1 MTRGTSG
8 RTSSEPFASY
18 DQGSSSWR
26 TSQDLSS
33 TSESSSVTWPR
44 SGSMRSGRCFERPK
58 LALPIDATVSS
69 SSPGPL
75 PKTPTAQLA
84 TNGGSQHPDK
94 RKQGGHGPTL
104 ADEVEWLLPTP
115 SASNPNDGE
124 DLENWKNRR
133 EAVKAKG
140 VNGNG
145 FGMPLS
151 IAVRLLPTPT
161 ARDWKNGKS
170 NLHDKNSRP
179 LGEVALVAGD
189 NTGKF
194 GKYAPAVDKWEA
206 VLGRQAPDPTLPDG
220 RNGSHRLNSKF
231 ALWMQAAD
239 DLDLTGFTR
248 KQELMAAGNAVNHV
262 QAEAAIRGL
271 LARREQG

>member
-18 DQGSSSWR
+18 DRNSSSWR

-58 LALPIDATVSS
+58 LAPLTAATDSS
-69 SSPGPL
+69 SVHGLLPTPSHSDGTGSPGTS
-75 PKTPTAQLA
+75 PKRSGGMNLRTAV
-84 TNGGSQHPDK
+84 T
-94 RKQGGHGPTL
+94 
-104 ADEVEWLLPTP
+104 LLPTP

-194 GKYAPAVDKWEA
+194 GKYAPAVDEWKT